1 MQRTDM
7 EKDSVWWQRYVII
20 VGMII
25 IGLGPT
31 AFLMVAF
38 MYESLTG
45 STTLALFSI
54 SCLCTMTAYLITQTY
69 LRPRPPHHAP
79 LTQTEDVE
87 SGQGDASS
95 EDAPPIYETVVAKPP
110 PYDSLYESCNLPV
123 CGGDDEEAEPGVSDG
138 SKDSDLPTY
147 TQAAQALT
155 PV

>member
-1 MQRTDM
+1 MLR
-7 EKDSVWWQRYVII
+7 SH
-20 VGMII
+20 
-25 IGLGPT
+25 
-31 AFLMVAF
+31 
-38 MYESLTG
+38 ESLLLTFAGTMPALVMLVVFFNNQSFG
-45 STTLALFSI
+45 SEGFSFLVVI
-54 SCLCTMTAYLITQTY
+54 SVVCACISILIARIR
-69 LRPRPPHHAP
+69 LLGGKASEAH
-79 LTQTEDVE
+79 TQTEDVE

>member
-1 MQRTDM
+1 MR
-7 EKDSVWWQRYVII
+7 KSVKLFI
-20 VGMII
+20 VFN
-25 IGLGPT
+25 T
-31 AFLMVAF
+31 AFCSVL
-38 MYESLTG
+38 SLLTIFLYYNHSVNTVIFG
-45 STTLALFSI
+45 LIIPLFFV
-54 SCLCTMTAYLITQTY
+54 CLWLSWYSNNRQLTRATQQVRTS
-69 LRPRPPHHAP
+69 
-79 LTQTEDVE
+79 QTEDVE